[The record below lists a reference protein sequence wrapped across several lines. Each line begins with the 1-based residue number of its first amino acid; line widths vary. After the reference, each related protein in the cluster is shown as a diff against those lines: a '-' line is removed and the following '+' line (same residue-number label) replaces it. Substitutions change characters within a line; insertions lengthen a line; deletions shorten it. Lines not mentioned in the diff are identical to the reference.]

1 MRNLDDLRL
10 YDGKCIRI
18 IDSNGDAFDGYASYN
33 CDEYNEHEYGRCEDS
48 LQIEN
53 FQFYR
58 SYITSIQSLEEHMGP
73 YGHFPGPY
81 SRLEEFTVEDGIDS
95 IKDMLFSED
104 DEQVLRL
111 LRCLSDYIDNDRGI
125 GLPDRDEI
133 AGALKEFLKTTP
145 NGIVRE
151 EAEKLLR

>member
-1 MRNLDDLRL
+1 MDDLSL

-18 IDSNGDAFDGYASYN
+18 IDSNGDAFDGYAGYN
-33 CDEYNEHEYGRCEDS
+33 CAEYNEHEYGRCEDS

-58 SYITSIQSLEEHMGP
+58 SYITSIQSLEDHTGP

-81 SRLEEFTVEDGIDS
+81 SRLEELTVEDGIDS
-95 IKDMLFSED
+95 IKEMLFSED

-111 LRCLSDYIDNDRGI
+111 LRCLSDYIDNDRAC
-125 GLPDRDEI
+125 GLPGHDEI
-133 AGALKEFLKTTP
+133 VDVLKEFLKTNP
-145 NGIVRE
+145 ERIVRE